1 MPWAKV
7 SDTAPMDPR
16 LISVIEHDLAD
27 DRTVNELYGFYGRLV
42 GMSGQHLTDYVVSY
56 GTVMLVA
63 GTKENAIRLL
73 ALAAWTGL
81 ATEVENDTGRRA
93 FKLLDDPE
101 FWHIKLADEVAWERQ
116 RQADNRNL
124 DITMPVRC
132 RDGDAC
138 RYCGRIVNFAA
149 RKGGLAGTYDHRPP
163 GQPGSVETSVIACS
177 SCNARR
183 GRRPLAIAD
192 EELPLLP
199 PPAQPYYSAKTREL
213 LQAHTGVLARYG
225 MTPPPERSSDEDLAP
240 GRIAPGAQ
248 AAPTSGVRRATGAR
262 PAAAPKK
269 ARAVAAADNAP
280 KTERPA
286 APITWPTSPADV
298 PADPGRS
305 EQISGLDDQGV
316 PGRDGSGRVGLVVA
330 GPDQRDVPA
339 KPHPFPRPPEASHA
353 QARRHNRR
361 GSRGSRNRKP
371 QQGDS

>member
-63 GTKENAIRLL
+63 GTKDNATRLL

-81 ATEVENDTGRRA
+81 ATEVENETGRRA

-116 RQADNRNL
+116 RQADNRNPE
-124 DITMPVRC
+124 ITMPVRC

-138 RYCGRIVNFAA
+138 RYCGKIVNFAA
-149 RKGGLAGTYDHRPP
+149 RKGKLAGTYDHRPP
-163 GQPGSVETSVIACS
+163 GQPGSVETSVIACGE
-177 SCNARR
+177 CNARR

-192 EELPLLP
+192 EEVPLLP
-199 PPAQPYYSAKTREL
+199 PPTEPYYATKTREL
-213 LQAHTGVLARYG
+213 LQAHAVVLGRYG
-225 MTPPPERSSDEDLAP
+225 MTPPTERPSQEDLAP

-248 AAPTSGVRRATGAR
+248 AAPTSGVRRATGAST
-262 PAAAPKK
+262 AAAPTP
-269 ARAVAAADNAP
+269 ARATAAAGTAP
-280 KTERPA
+280 QTERPA
-286 APITWPTSPADV
+286 APTIAWPTSPADV

-305 EQISGLDDQGV
+305 EQIASVDDQGV

-330 GPDQRDVPA
+330 GTASHDVPPL
-339 KPHPFPRPPEASHA
+339 PHPAPRPPEAS
-353 QARRHNRR
+353 QANPRRRSRR
-361 GSRGSRNRKP
+361 GSRGGRSRKP
-371 QQGDS
+371 QGES